1 MYPQRKSQNKY
12 KERHDSGSKAIFSLS
27 KLKDVDHHGNDM
39 DFKSLLRS
47 VDVEHKKSNGG
58 QGDLNI
64 PTLSGDNEKGPAGLI
79 VSNHGEISETY
90 SPKLEEFA
98 SFEDYLDA
106 LVSYDRKNSLST
118 KQISCVMH
126 RRIELEEQKGCT
138 AENYKRKE
146 GSIEHNLD
154 SFFDKLEDI

>member
-64 PTLSGDNEKGPAGLI
+64 PTLSGGNEKGPAGLI

-90 SPKLEEFA
+90 SPKMEEFA

-118 KQISCVMH
+118 KQTVF
-126 RRIELEEQKGCT
+126 EEQKGCT
-138 AENYKRKE
+138 AENYKRNE